1 MPWSSRRS
9 AKLATF
15 FDCRRSALV
24 DIGGKVDEVY
34 AALSLQ
40 ACLDPL
46 DRQGDIA
53 SERLADKLLDG
64 EMAKKISAHL
74 IQWHNGSAVVLRHQ

>member
-1 MPWSSRRS
+1 
-9 AKLATF
+9 LATF

-34 AALSLQ
+34 AVLSLL
-40 ACLDPL
+40 ACLDPQN
-46 DRQGDIA
+46 RQGDIA